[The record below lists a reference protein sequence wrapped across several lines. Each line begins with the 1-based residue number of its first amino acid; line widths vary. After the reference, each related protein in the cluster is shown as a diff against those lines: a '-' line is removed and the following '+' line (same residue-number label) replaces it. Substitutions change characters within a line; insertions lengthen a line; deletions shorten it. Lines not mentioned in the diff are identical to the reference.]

1 MRKLLGLF
9 LVVLL
14 ALSLVSTLAVA
25 EEEIV
30 FGYISPGPDTWYLR
44 AEEGFKWACEK
55 LGVECISV
63 NSNRDSNTEYSNIE
77 YLINEGVAGI
87 GTLSF
92 NESGVV
98 SCATMTQEA
107 GIGCVVID
115 ACGAV
120 IKAGVDHTA
129 SVDFDWAAMGE
140 TYADYMAET
149 YPGENYVI
157 LTGTFDSVAC
167 QVINESMQAK
177 SEELGQNKCVD
188 LRAGEYNPN
197 VAADVAED
205 LVNADLDFSI
215 IFVMNED
222 MAAAV
227 ITRLEDM
234 GVLDQYHVIAQ
245 NGSPVGVSYFGQGL
259 DFTTAT
265 SPGWEGAI
273 AAFALYDGLYNGAEI
288 NKAVMCPYVA
298 VTEENK
304 DDPYTVIPW
313 EPNDEVFTKLTIDYF
328 PEYAEY
334 LQ

>member
-1 MRKLLGLF
+1 MRKLLALL
-9 LVVLL
+9 LVALL
-14 ALSLVSTLAVA
+14 SFSLTGALA
-25 EEEIV
+25 EEEVV

-44 AEEGFKWACEK
+44 AEEGFKWACDK
-55 LGVECISV
+55 LGVKCISV

-98 SCATMTQEA
+98 SCATMTKEA
-107 GIGCVVID
+107 GIGCAVID

-120 IKAGVDHTA
+120 IKAGVDHTV
-129 SVDFDWAAMGE
+129 SVDFDWNAMGE
-140 TYADYMAET
+140 TYANYMAET

-167 QVINESMQAK
+167 QVINESMQNK
-177 SEELGQNKCVD
+177 SKELGQNECVD
-188 LRAGEYNPN
+188 IRAGEYNPN

-245 NGSPVGVSYFGQGL
+245 NGSPVGVSYFGRGL

-273 AAFALYDGLYNGAEI
+273 AAFAMYDGLYNGAEI
-288 NKAVMCPYVA
+288 NKTVMCPFVA

-313 EPNDEVFTKLTIDYF
+313 EPNEEVFTKLTAEYF

-334 LQ
+334 LK